1 VNTPP
6 WDAAVLA
13 RIASLELRARRA
25 VEGVLHGHHGSVRT
39 TSALEFAD
47 YKEYAPGDPIKDLD
61 WRVMGR
67 SDRLVIRRHRAEA
80 ELATTLV
87 LDASGDGA
95 TGRGGA
101 HPRGRP
107 PLDGTR
113 WGSAVVFCAALAWW
127 LERHQEPVGLLV
139 LGGGDVRWS
148 WLPPATGRAQLVR
161 VLGVLAGARP
171 AGRTDLGAGLR
182 SLGARLPRRSVAV
195 LVSDLAQEPAE
206 WGPAAATLRARR
218 ADLRVVHLIDRA
230 EWGLDFD
237 RPLRFF
243 SPEGGAPLPEDP
255 AELRAAFVAER
266 DAFFAEARGHLS
278 AAEAGYVPF
287 FTDTPVEQPL
297 ARVLAGG

>member
-139 LGGGDVRWS
+139 LGGDDVRWS

-218 ADLRVVHLIDRA
+218 ADLRVVHLIDR
-230 EWGLDFD
+230 
-237 RPLRFF
+237 PLRFF